1 MTMTSL
7 DYVRQVSF
15 CSTNYFDDILLDNQF
30 KVKLFKKSGLFEIKN
45 LFNVGVEVRQMPGT

>member
-30 KVKLFKKSGLFEIKN
+30 KGNCSKIWVLFKIKY
-45 LFNVGVEVRQMPGT
+45 LFNMGVSGKFD